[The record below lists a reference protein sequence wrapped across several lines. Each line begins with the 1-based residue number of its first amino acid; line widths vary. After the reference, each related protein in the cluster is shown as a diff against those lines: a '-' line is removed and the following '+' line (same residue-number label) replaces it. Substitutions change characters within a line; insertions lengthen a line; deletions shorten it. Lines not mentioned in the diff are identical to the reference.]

1 MRFSDFSLKSNKSIG
16 AEICPQGI
24 FFAVMKKKAGVP
36 FLEKAA
42 FRPFQSSLLEGA
54 DFSLLQSGV
63 LKPSLR
69 ETNILDPQAFCDCL
83 KEARSLF
90 SPKEPRLSISLPDSV
105 GRVFLMDIE
114 GRFKSRGEAMDVIRW
129 KLKKSVSFNTNDA
142 HLDYQQLM
150 IRENNEMS
158 LLVAMVSKN
167 VITQYEDLITSA
179 GFLPVYIDLN
189 VFSLF
194 RTFENYPALQRDVA
208 LILYYRESLT
218 IMAMNGGIP
227 EFIRIKDI
235 TETPANGHRVYREI
249 CNSFM
254 AYRERFPERVPN
266 KLFCLAEPDTMSSFC
281 EMVAEATGNETSP
294 LKIET
299 MVKPRK
305 DPLSGQQTLFSY
317 TAAIG
322 AALRNL

>member
-1 MRFSDFSLKSNKSIG
+1 MRFSDFSLKSSKSIG
-16 AEICPQGI
+16 VEICPQGI
-24 FFAVMKKKAGVP
+24 FFAFMKKKAGVP
-36 FLEKAA
+36 FLERAA
-42 FRPFQSSLLEGA
+42 FSPFQSSFLEGA
-54 DFSLLQSGV
+54 NFSPFQSGV

-83 KEARSLF
+83 KEVHSLF
-90 SPKEPRLSISLPDSV
+90 PSKEPRLSVSLPDAV
-105 GRVFLMDIE
+105 GRIFLMDIE

-158 LLVAMVSKN
+158 LLVTMVSRN
-167 VITQYEDLITSA
+167 IITQYEDLIISA

-194 RTFENYPALQRDVA
+194 RTFENHPVVQRDVA
-208 LILYYRESLT
+208 LILYYKGSLA
-218 IMAMNGGIP
+218 IVVMNGGIP

-235 TETPANGHRVYREI
+235 TESTANGHRVYREI

-254 AYRERFPERVPN
+254 AYRERFPERAPN
-266 KLFCLAEPDTMSSFC
+266 KLFCVAEPGTINNFC
-281 EMVAEATGNETSP
+281 EMVAEATGSETSP

-299 MVKPRK
+299 MVKPQK
-305 DPLSGQQTLFSY
+305 DPSSDQQTLFSY